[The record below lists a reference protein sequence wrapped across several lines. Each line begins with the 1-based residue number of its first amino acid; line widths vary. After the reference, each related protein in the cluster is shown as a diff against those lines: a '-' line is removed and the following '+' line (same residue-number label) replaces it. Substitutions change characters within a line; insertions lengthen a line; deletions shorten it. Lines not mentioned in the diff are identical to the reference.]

1 MATKKASCGR
11 WDHVKRVV
19 EARRS
24 NLIQIMGGTCVR
36 CGSSEKLEFH
46 HVRKRT
52 WVARNVSRWRRMIFY
67 EDEYRDGL
75 LELLCS
81 YCNKVAGKPPDPD
94 AEPDF

>member
-1 MATKKASCGR
+1 MATMKASCSR
-11 WDHVKRVV
+11 WAECKRII
-19 EARRS
+19 EARRR

-46 HVRKRT
+46 HVTARK
-52 WVARNVSRWRRMIFY
+52 WVARKVSRWRRMQFY

-81 YCNKVAGKPPDPD
+81 YCNKVRWQAT
-94 AEPDF
+94 